1 MMKNRDKSIEYQMNH
16 LESNELKLNNIETY
30 ALQLNESEYYGFTRI
45 MLVVVMISLLVPNK
59 FTYQFATNCA
69 LAVMIS
75 FESTRFLYKDSF
87 EIIVKQYIKNNNC
100 SRTYFNMLDFLVHIL
115 PIIYMLFIYP
125 EFYKIKYNISRFNSL
140 FVSFCSSSFHMSWA
154 LFTCGSYK
162 LDKIYLPN
170 NIFIH
175 KNIWINL
182 WIMAFIGHYFNTLLL
197 FKNIYYIYN
206 PGVAQ
211 LAERSTVE
219 VV

>member
-1 MMKNRDKSIEYQMNH
+1 MMKNRDKSIVRNQMNGLG
-16 LESNELKLNNIETY
+16 LESN
-30 ALQLNESEYYGFTRI
+30 ALDSNESENYGFTRI

-115 PIIYMLFIYP
+115 PVIYMLFIYP
-125 EFYKIKYNISRFNSL
+125 VFYKIKYNISIRNSL

-154 LFTCGSYK
+154 LFTCGTYR
-162 LDKIYLPN
+162 LDKIYLPRST
-170 NIFIH
+170 FIH

-197 FKNIYYIYN
+197 FKNIYNIYN

>member
-1 MMKNRDKSIEYQMNH
+1 MKDRDKSVEYQMNN
-16 LESNELKLNNIETY
+16 LESNDLKLKSVEIYGSE
-30 ALQLNESEYYGFTRI
+30 LNESEYYGFTRI

-59 FTYQFATNCA
+59 FTYQFATNCT

-115 PIIYMLFIYP
+115 PVIYMLFIYP
-125 EFYKIKYNISRFNSL
+125 EFYKIKYNISKWNSL

-154 LFTCGSYK
+154 LFTCGTYK

-170 NIFIH
+170 NIFIQ

-182 WIMAFIGHYFNTLLL
+182 WILAFIGHYFNTLLL
-197 FKNIYYIYN
+197 LFKNIYIIYN

>member
-1 MMKNRDKSIEYQMNH
+1 MKYRDKSIADNQMNN
-16 LESNELKLNNIETY
+16 LESNDLKLKSVEIYGSE
-30 ALQLNESEYYGFTRI
+30 LNESEYYGFTRI

-115 PIIYMLFIYP
+115 PVIYMLFIYP
-125 EFYKIKYNISRFNSL
+125 EFYKIKYNISRWNSL
-140 FVSFCSSSFHMSWA
+140 FVSLCSSSFHMSWA
-154 LFTCGSYK
+154 LFTCGTYR
-162 LDKIYLPN
+162 LDKIYLPYN
-170 NIFIH
+170 TFIH
-175 KNIWINL
+175 KNIWMNL

-197 FKNIYYIYN
+197 FKNIYNIYN

>member
-1 MMKNRDKSIEYQMNH
+1 MKNRDKSIEYQMND
-16 LESNELKLNNIETY
+16 LESNELKLKSVEIYGLES
-30 ALQLNESEYYGFTRI
+30 NESEYYGFTRI
-45 MLVVVMISLLVPNK
+45 MLVIVMISLLVPNK

-75 FESTRFLYKDSF
+75 FESTRFLYSDSF
-87 EIIVKQYIKNNNC
+87 EIIVKQYMKNNNC

-115 PIIYMLFIYP
+115 PVIYMLYIYP
-125 EFYKIKYNISRFNSL
+125 EFYKIKYNISIRNSL

-154 LFTCGSYK
+154 LFTCGTYR
-162 LDKIYLPN
+162 LDKIYLPHST
-170 NIFIH
+170 FIH

-211 LAERSTVE
+211 LVERSTVE

>member
-16 LESNELKLNNIETY
+16 LESN
-30 ALQLNESEYYGFTRI
+30 ALDSNESEYYGFTRI

-87 EIIVKQYIKNNNC
+87 QMIVKQYIKNNNC

-115 PIIYMLFIYP
+115 PVIYMLFIYP
-125 EFYKIKYNISRFNSL
+125 EFYKIKYNITIRNSL
-140 FVSFCSSSFHMSWA
+140 FVSFCSSSFNMSWA
-154 LFTCGSYK
+154 LFTCGTYK

-170 NIFIH
+170 NIFIQ

-197 FKNIYYIYN
+197 FKNIYNIYN

>member
-1 MMKNRDKSIEYQMNH
+1 MKYRDKSIVMNQMNGLG
-16 LESNELKLNNIETY
+16 LESN
-30 ALQLNESEYYGFTRI
+30 ALQSNALDSNESEYYGFTRI

-115 PIIYMLFIYP
+115 PVIYMLFIYP
-125 EFYKIKYNISRFNSL
+125 VFYKIKYNISKWNSL
-140 FVSFCSSSFHMSWA
+140 FVSSCSSSFHMSWA
-154 LFTCGSYK
+154 LFTCGTYK

-170 NIFIH
+170 NIFIQ

-197 FKNIYYIYN
+197 FKNIYNIYN

>member
-1 MMKNRDKSIEYQMNH
+1 MKDRDKSVEYQMNN
-16 LESNELKLNNIETY
+16 LESNDLKLKSVEIYGSE
-30 ALQLNESEYYGFTRI
+30 LNESEYYGFTRI

-59 FTYQFATNCA
+59 FTYQFATNCT

-115 PIIYMLFIYP
+115 PVIYMLFIYP
-125 EFYKIKYNISRFNSL
+125 EFYKIKYNISKWNSL

-154 LFTCGSYK
+154 LFTCGTYK

-170 NIFIH
+170 NIFIQ

-182 WIMAFIGHYFNTLLL
+182 WILAFIGHYFNTLLL

>member
-1 MMKNRDKSIEYQMNH
+1 MKNRDKSVEYQMNN
-16 LESNELKLNNIETY
+16 LESNDLKLKSVEIY
-30 ALQLNESEYYGFTRI
+30 ALQSNESEYYGFTRI

-100 SRTYFNMLDFLVHIL
+100 SRAYFNMLDFLVHIL
-115 PIIYMLFIYP
+115 PVIYMLFIYP
-125 EFYKIKYNISRFNSL
+125 EFYKIKYNISIRNSL

-154 LFTCGSYK
+154 LFTCGTYR
-162 LDKIYLPN
+162 LDKIYLPRST
-170 NIFIH
+170 FIQ

>member
-1 MMKNRDKSIEYQMNH
+1 MND
-16 LESNELKLNNIETY
+16 LESNDLKLNSLEIFGSES
-30 ALQLNESEYYGFTRI
+30 NEFEYYGFTRI
-45 MLVVVMISLLVPNK
+45 MLLVVMISLLVPNK

-115 PIIYMLFIYP
+115 PVIYMLFIYP
-125 EFYKIKYNISRFNSL
+125 EFYKIKYNISIRNSL

-154 LFTCGSYK
+154 LFTCGTYK

-170 NIFIH
+170 NIFIQ

-182 WIMAFIGHYFNTLLL
+182 WILAFIGHYFNTLLL